1 MATARREHSPPGL
14 ALPAPAPKHFRGGTH
29 RLRPPEDTLARVR
42 PLMPL
47 LGMTR
52 LANVTGLDT
61 LGLPVFMV
69 CRPNARSL
77 SVSQGKGLTLAAA
90 QASGLMESV
99 ETWHAEHITL
109 PLKLAS
115 FNELRFSHRLVD
127 LAGLP
132 RCSAGSFHADQRLLW
147 VEGRDWLAEGTST
160 WLPYEVVHMDYR
172 LPLPPGSGAFFMSS
186 SGLASGNHLLEAL
199 SHAVCELVEHD
210 ATTLW
215 YLGGESVR
223 RRTRVDL
230 GTVDDPACLQVL
242 ERYERAGVSV
252 AVWETTSDIGIAS
265 FVCMIAEREP
275 APLRPLAPAGG
286 MGCHPAREVALL
298 RALTEAAQSRLTL
311 IAGSR
316 DDVAHGAFHD
326 HERALAAWRELVD
339 WRGEAG
345 PRRRFHEAPTWEAE
359 TFDED
364 VAWELGRLRAVGL
377 RQVVAVELTKPE
389 LGIPVVRVVI
399 PGLEGQHD
407 APGYV
412 PGARAQRVLQE
423 AQPT

>member
-1 MATARREHSPPGL
+1 MDAALREHLSRR
-14 ALPAPAPKHFRGGTH
+14 APVPKRFRGGTH

-47 LGMTR
+47 LGITR
-52 LANVTGLDT
+52 IADITGLDT
-61 LGLPVFMV
+61 LGIPVVMV

-77 SVSQGKGLTLAAA
+77 SVSQGKGLLLAAA

-99 ETWHAEHITL
+99 EMWHAEHLTL

-115 FNELRFSHRLVD
+115 LNELRFTHRMVD

-132 RCSAGSFHADQRLLW
+132 RSSANSFHAELRMLW
-147 VEGRDWLAEGTST
+147 VEGRDWLQEGAST
-160 WLPYEVVHMDYR
+160 WLPHEVVHMDYR

-215 YLGGESVR
+215 SLGGEAAR
-223 RRTRVDL
+223 RRTRLDL
-230 GTVDDPACLQVL
+230 GTVDDPACCQVL
-242 ERYERAGVSV
+242 ERYERAGISV
-252 AVWETTSDIGIAS
+252 AVWETTSDIGLPS
-265 FVCMIAEREP
+265 FVCMIADREP

-286 MGCHPAREVALL
+286 MGCHPTREVALL

-316 DDVAHGAFHD
+316 DDVTHGAFHD
-326 HERALAAWRELVD
+326 HERALAAWRELLD
-339 WRGEAG
+339 WTQADG
-345 PRRRFHEAPTWEAE
+345 PQRRFQEVPTWEEE

-364 VAWELGRLRAVGL
+364 VAWELERLRAAGL
-377 RQVVAVELTKPE
+377 RQMVAVELTKPE

-423 AQPT
+423 ALKP